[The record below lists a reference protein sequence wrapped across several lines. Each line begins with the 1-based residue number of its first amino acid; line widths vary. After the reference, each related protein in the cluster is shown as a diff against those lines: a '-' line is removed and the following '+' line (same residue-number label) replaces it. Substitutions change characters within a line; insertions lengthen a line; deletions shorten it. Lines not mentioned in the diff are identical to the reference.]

1 MQRFVLAALTLVVF
15 GACGPAPVSN
25 DPFAGRRRTVLLQD
39 EISSSRSLGATAYDL
54 IAQLRPEYLRNR
66 GTVSINKQV
75 QATAVVYVDGT
86 KFGELES
93 LRSVSAEHIFRVD
106 YLSASDA
113 TTRFGSDHVGGA
125 ILITTKTK

>member
-1 MQRFVLAALTLVVF
+1 MQRFVLAAVALLVL

-25 DPFAGRRRTVLLQD
+25 DPYSGRNRNVLLLD
-39 EISSSRSLGATAYDL
+39 EIGGSRSLGATAYDV

-66 GTVSINKQV
+66 GTVSIKNNV

-93 LRSVSAEHIFRVD
+93 LRSVSAEHIFRID
-106 YLSASDA
+106 YMSASDA
-113 TTRFGSDHVGGA
+113 TTRFGTDHTGGA
-125 ILITTKTK
+125 IVITTKTQ